1 MNTNSFKIR
10 KSSTNEVQG
19 VFDVDHAKGLTLIE
33 IADGVTVDEI
43 KSKTEAPFKVADD
56 LKPML

>member
-1 MNTNSFKIR
+1 
-10 KSSTNEVQG
+10 
-19 VFDVDHAKGLTLIE
+19 VDGTKGLTLIE

-43 KSKTEAPFKVADD
+43 KQKTEADFTVATN